1 MTTSLQ
7 VQRFILVGIWN
18 TLFGYLVFVVL
29 VYVFPFGEDD
39 SVWVLLI
46 TYLISGLQ
54 SYFAQ
59 RVLVWNSKAEI
70 PLELLKFVLV
80 TICGFLLNWILLHS
94 LHKFLMESIL
104 LAQLVAIL
112 MTTIATFFVLKNF
125 AFTGTRQEFRGDET

>member
-29 VYVFPFGEDD
+29 IYVFPIGEDD

-80 TICGFLLNWILLHS
+80 TICGFLLNWILLHL

-125 AFTGTRQEFRGDET
+125 AFTGTRQEFRGDEN